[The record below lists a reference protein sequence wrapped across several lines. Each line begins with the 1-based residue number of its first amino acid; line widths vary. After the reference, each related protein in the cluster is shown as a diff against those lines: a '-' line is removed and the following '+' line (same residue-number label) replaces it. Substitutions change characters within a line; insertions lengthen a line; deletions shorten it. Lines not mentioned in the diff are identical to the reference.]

1 MTIGG
6 LSFYTMLIFAI
17 AIKLVAEI
25 ALLVLLG
32 QGVVGVLAGDK
43 KAGNLVYRLLQLL
56 GKPWTSAAR
65 WVSPRFVI
73 DRHVPLVAF
82 FCLLLVWVTASVLK
96 VGICLQIGVAL
107 CR

>member
-1 MTIGG
+1 
-6 LSFYTMLIFAI
+6 MLIFAI

-82 FCLLLVWVTASVLK
+82 FCLLLVWVAATALK
-96 VGICLQIGVAL
+96 VGICLQIGLAL